1 MTKRTNLAA
10 ALHDAGAKPVKH
22 QMAITPNIPETLRG
36 QMYSAA
42 SPTRPASRSGQRVVT
57 FYVKPEA
64 HKQLRLLGVEQG
76 SSIQELM
83 IEALNDLFSKH
94 GKSRIA

>member
-1 MTKRTNLAA
+1 MTKRANLAA
-10 ALHDAGAKPVKH
+10 ALHDAGAKPAKH
-22 QMAITPNIPETLRG
+22 QMAIAPDTIQSVGG
-36 QMYSAA
+36 QMYSAT
-42 SPTRPASRSGQRVVT
+42 SPARPASRSGQRVVT

-64 HKQLRLLGVEQG
+64 HKQLRLLGVERG
-76 SSIQELM
+76 DSIQELM